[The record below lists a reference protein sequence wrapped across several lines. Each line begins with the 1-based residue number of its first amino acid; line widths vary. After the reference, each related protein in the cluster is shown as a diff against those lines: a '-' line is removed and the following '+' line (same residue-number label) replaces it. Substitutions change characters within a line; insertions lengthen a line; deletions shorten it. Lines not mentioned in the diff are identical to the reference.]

1 MGADLAELTA
11 QAERDGDLSQDVTVV
26 VSSELRALYRQFR
39 LGRSADSAPVPDAPG
54 PAGPP
59 EPIAVPD
66 AAPAPEPTAVGP
78 DPEPVADHAPQGPG
92 PAPDWEGVPLQAC
105 RLRCDGR
112 RPVRFLGALMAE
124 AAVDS
129 WLPDG
134 TRVRQSLALW
144 RRSDGVA
151 TLHVTLASPDTEALM
166 QIHRVTDCDSAEALL
181 RALADYDPIEGFVDL
196 PDRTAAGLEEACRA
210 ADDLRHDF
218 HTLAGQV
225 LGTRRLGQE
234 TDEDPLK

>member
-11 QAERDGDLSQDVTVV
+11 QADRNGDPSQDVTVV
-26 VSSELRALYRQFR
+26 LSSELRALYRQFR
-39 LGRSADSAPVPDAPG
+39 LGRTADSAP
-54 PAGPP
+54 
-59 EPIAVPD
+59 
-66 AAPAPEPTAVGP
+66 APE
-78 DPEPVADHAPQGPG
+78 DPAADPPAHEAI
-92 PAPDWEGVPLQAC
+92 PAPDPAASETDVAPDPVPEAPDTDPDWHGLPLQAC

-134 TRVRQSLALW
+134 TCVRQSLALW
-144 RRSDGVA
+144 RRSDGGA
-151 TLHVTLASPDTEALM
+151 TLHVTLASPETEALM
-166 QIHRVTDCDSAEALL
+166 AIHRVTDCDSAEALH
-181 RALADYDPIEGFVDL
+181 RALADHDPIDGFVDL

-210 ADDLRHDF
+210 ADDLRRDF

-225 LGTRRLGQE
+225 LGTRRLGRE
-234 TDEDPLK
+234 TDEEPFK